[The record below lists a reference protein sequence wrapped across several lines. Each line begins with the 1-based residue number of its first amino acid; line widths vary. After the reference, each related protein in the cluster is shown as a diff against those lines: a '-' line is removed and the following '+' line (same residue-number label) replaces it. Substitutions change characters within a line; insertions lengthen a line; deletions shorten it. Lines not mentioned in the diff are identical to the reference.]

1 MYGILYFGGFFFCV
15 CRVVHPFIHFQFSM
29 YVCGTLCIIEKLF
42 GEKETESEKQKWRK
56 GEKGRKSGGEQRF
69 FTLYCQIYS
78 EHTVKVN

>member
-42 GEKETESEKQKWRK
+42 GEKETERMEK
-56 GEKGRKSGGEQRF
+56 ERKSGGEQRF